1 MQAEVEWRLRH
12 VSSGRL
18 VWEDQTNRPFTA
30 TVGDAFAGT
39 VRLKLANE
47 GAIRENIKAGL
58 ERIATL
64 TL

>member
-1 MQAEVEWRLRH
+1 MFHR
-12 VSSGRL
+12 GKL